1 LPLEG
6 NARFCGPIGLG
17 KSKSQLFR
25 NLGGGR
31 FADVTEASGIARAP
45 AGHGFTAI
53 AADFDNDGWPDIYVA
68 NDAAP
73 SLMFHNRGDG
83 TFEEIGA
90 VSATAFSDA
99 GLEQAGM
106 GVDVADYDGDGLFDI
121 VKTNFSD
128 DIPSL
133 YHAFGRL
140 TYSDE
145 ALGSGLQAN
154 PHYLG
159 WGVLFADV
167 DRDGK
172 PDILIANGHVYQD
185 IAKVEHNAAYKERK
199 LLYRNASHG
208 HFQDVSTE
216 SGPAIAAVHSAR
228 GMAAA
233 DLFNRGRL
241 DFVVNNMWETPSILT
256 DRLPSPNHWT
266 EIRLTGATANTNA
279 IGSRVIVETEQG
291 TQFNEVRSGG
301 SFCSQSDFRL
311 YFGLGGATR
320 IRRLRVQ
327 WLGGGNEEF
336 SGVPA
341 DRLLVIRQGRG
352 IVEQTPLPLSTAL
365 H

>member
-1 LPLEG
+1 MPLEG

-199 LLYRNASHG
+199 LL
-208 HFQDVSTE
+208 
-216 SGPAIAAVHSAR
+216 
-228 GMAAA
+228 
-233 DLFNRGRL
+233 
-241 DFVVNNMWETPSILT
+241 
-256 DRLPSPNHWT
+256 
-266 EIRLTGATANTNA
+266 
-279 IGSRVIVETEQG
+279 
-291 TQFNEVRSGG
+291 
-301 SFCSQSDFRL
+301 
-311 YFGLGGATR
+311 
-320 IRRLRVQ
+320 
-327 WLGGGNEEF
+327 
-336 SGVPA
+336 
-341 DRLLVIRQGRG
+341 
-352 IVEQTPLPLSTAL
+352 
-365 H
+365 